1 MSGEVQANQAIPP
14 PPAFCNG
21 FLYTVQPG
29 DTLFFIGQRFGV
41 SVNAMI
47 AANPQIPDP
56 NLIFPGQVVCVP
68 TAPAPPV
75 PPPPPPFCSGFLYTV
90 QPGDTLFFI
99 AQRFGVSLQALI
111 AANPQITN
119 PSLIFPG
126 QVICIPSVPPVPGEI
141 ECCMTLFRTTIVP
154 VTSGGVARVRQFRA
168 DGGNILIGTIF
179 LPDPATL
186 GTGLTTYVAWVRGP
200 STVLRKVPL
209 TLCLPNEGVWVGVLQ
224 DPVSPVAPFNDIIV
238 TAETSSTVTVP
249 GPTVVL
255 QGFFSN
261 CR

>member
-1 MSGEVQANQAIPP
+1 MSGEIQANQAIPP

-68 TAPAPPV
+68 TAPAPP
-75 PPPPPPFCSGFLYTV
+75 PPPPFCSGFLYTV

-126 QVICIPSVPPVPGEI
+126 QVICIPGVPPVPGEI

-200 STVLRKVPL
+200 SGVLRKVPL